1 MERGKQII
9 GMLLILVSIG
19 ALVTWEKWGKNR
31 FLYDEV
37 LVLNQNVE
45 KGTVI
50 TEAMLEKK
58 HMDVSERDCIKA
70 EELQTAIGREAA
82 FFIHKN
88 VPLFSAYFLPEGLTP
103 DESRGRYILSIP
115 SHWLAAAPRVPVK
128 GRQGVFLLRRQAGH
142 IGADSSDGSGKR
154 LHRGGSQRQA
164 GGGAVVSGRRGGKAG
179 HHLQLRKGGAY
190 EKYHRFLWR

>member
-88 VPLFSAYFLPEGLTP
+88 VPLFSDYFLPEGLTP

-115 SHWLAAAPRVPVK
+115 SHWLAAVPRSLSK
-128 GRQGVFLLRRQAGH
+128 GDRAYFYCGG
-142 IGADSSDGSGKR
+142 R
-154 LHRGGSQRQA
+154 LVTSALTALTDLENGCIEV
-164 GGGAVVSGRRGGKAG
+164 VVSDKQAAELSSLADAG
-179 HHLQLRKGGAY
+179 
-190 EKYHRFLWR
+190 EKLVIIYN

>member
-82 FFIHKN
+82 F
-88 VPLFSAYFLPEGLTP
+88 LFTKMCPCSAPI
-103 DESRGRYILSIP
+103 SC
-115 SHWLAAAPRVPVK
+115 
-128 GRQGVFLLRRQAGH
+128 RRA
-142 IGADSSDGSGKR
+142 
-154 LHRGGSQRQA
+154 
-164 GGGAVVSGRRGGKAG
+164 
-179 HHLQLRKGGAY
+179 
-190 EKYHRFLWR
+190 